1 MGAGRRDMETFFK
14 WLRDKNV
21 TNIIKVIVED
31 RKGSTPHSDQA
42 IETALKEFDVE
53 ILDWRKVDID
63 PRTIWEATRGDR
75 SNLRELHLC
84 KNCSARLLSPST
96 IQAADIFTG
105 WSGNNA
111 LLRSWSELDGLPKL
125 KNLNRIFLHQTQV
138 GSSD

>member
-1 MGAGRRDMETFFK
+1 METFFK

-31 RKGSTPHSDQA
+31 RKGSTAHSDQA

-63 PRTIWEATRGDR
+63 PRTIWEASRKER

-84 KNCSARLLSPST
+84 KDCIYSFILSYNVT
-96 IQAADIFTG
+96 
-105 WSGNNA
+105 
-111 LLRSWSELDGLPKL
+111 
-125 KNLNRIFLHQTQV
+125 
-138 GSSD
+138 SS